1 MDNRDYLHKFRRRLH
16 MDGNSQG
23 EIETNELRDNFNEMD
38 DEKLVPTV
46 HTVKYIKREDVGV
59 DLVGTNININIE
71 DVSETDQKTNDE
83 KFMHFK
89 WELDVESGDQIY
101 WHNNWWT
108 LYHQE
113 RKSVQASKTFIAKRC
128 NFNYMIEIEGIK
140 YYFPVHL
147 MNLTLYSDGM
157 ADQTYMSNQD
167 GSRRITIS
175 DNSHSKF
182 VKIGTRIM
190 LSEDTIYEV
199 CHIDDFTRHGV
210 KDCMLKQV
218 FMTSRDDKENLVA
231 WNEFNIPKE
240 NKMDEDGNVIPEI
253 IGTDIVRL
261 GAYEIFVFDG
271 VNKNC
276 TPKWEIVSEDNCLE
290 IDTSYDNSSD
300 YTKIRLKCKPDPKY
314 LGTIA
319 TITATID
326 PGLSC
331 TKEIRIGGMF

>member
-1 MDNRDYLHKFRRRLH
+1 
-16 MDGNSQG
+16 
-23 EIETNELRDNFNEMD
+23 
-38 DEKLVPTV
+38 
-46 HTVKYIKREDVGV
+46 
-59 DLVGTNININIE
+59 
-71 DVSETDQKTNDE
+71 
-83 KFMHFK
+83 
-89 WELDVESGDQIY
+89 
-101 WHNNWWT
+101 
-108 LYHQE
+108 
-113 RKSVQASKTFIAKRC
+113 
-128 NFNYMIEIEGIK
+128 
-140 YYFPVHL
+140 
-147 MNLTLYSDGM
+147 
-157 ADQTYMSNQD
+157 
-167 GSRRITIS
+167 
-175 DNSHSKF
+175 
-182 VKIGTRIM
+182 M

-276 TPKWEIVSEDNCLE
+276 TPKWEIISEDNCLE

-300 YTKIRLKCKPDPKY
+300 YTKIRLKCKSDPKY

-319 TITATID
+319 TITATIN